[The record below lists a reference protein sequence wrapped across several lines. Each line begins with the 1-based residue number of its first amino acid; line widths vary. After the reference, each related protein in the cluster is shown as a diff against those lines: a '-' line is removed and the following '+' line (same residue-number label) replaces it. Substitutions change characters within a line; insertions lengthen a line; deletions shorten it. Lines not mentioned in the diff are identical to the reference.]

1 MKIIKLKKDSRGRTP
16 CGEFYHETDKE
27 YYDPRIDK
35 SMAVLQKELGMKVQ
49 YPYLIGPLEGFK
61 IVREWK
67 ETGNMYIPNPKM
79 TEPDTVSYDDPK
91 EDAERYD
98 ESGFSKW

>member
-1 MKIIKLKKDSRGRTP
+1 MKIIKLKKDSLGRTP
-16 CGEFYHETDKE
+16 CGEIYHETDKE

-67 ETGNMYIPNPKM
+67 ETGNMCIPKPKIIVP
-79 TEPDTVSYDDPK
+79 ESSVYDDPK
-91 EDAERYD
+91 EDFERYD
-98 ESGFSKW
+98 DNGFSKW